1 MMRTEPNILL
11 VDDEERFANSLHD
24 ILSHYNYHCAKA
36 YNGREAISLLKT
48 NQFDLALL
56 DVELPDMSGCD
67 IAEFIKHSC
76 QNTTSVMLTGNSTV
90 ETAVMAMK
98 QGTYDFLSK
107 PINHEVLIKT
117 IEKALRHNQLTRE
130 LRTSQE
136 RFKILADASWE
147 GIVIH
152 DNGRLI
158 EANNQFLSMFGYS
171 FDELAGKMFLEKILV
186 ASSLIQVKRNIQDE
200 VFGSH
205 EIIAVRRDGTIF
217 PAEVKSQRI
226 EFLGI
231 PARVCAIRDMSER
244 IKAEE
249 EKLELQ
255 RKLAKANK
263 LEALGLMA
271 GSVAHDLNNILSAI
285 VSYPDLL
292 LSQMDPADRYY
303 REIGKIQEAGKRAAA
318 VVTDLVVLAR
328 SGLATTTV
336 ENINEIILNHLNS
349 IEHNERL
356 ARHPESVIR
365 TSLQENL
372 ANTPCSPPHIH
383 KILMNLIGNALEAS
397 GPAGEIRISTT
408 NCRFTHP
415 VPDIDKPRGA
425 GDFVKITIADN
436 GPGIS
441 KNDQD
446 HIFDPFYSTKVMGK
460 SGTGLG
466 LAIVWNTVREHGG
479 WIEVK
484 DNNPGAAFE
493 IYLPATEEK
502 RSSPEMPGNDLCPT
516 GRGEKILLIDDQPE
530 QNETMARLLKS
541 LGYTTLSAG
550 SGEEGL
556 ALLKN
561 QPVDLVLL
569 DMMMGEGLNG
579 RETYE
584 RILQIRPGQKAI
596 IISGYA
602 KSEDVSQARI
612 LGISSFLEK
621 PVTRAQIG
629 RTIKKVLAGE

>member
-1 MMRTEPNILL
+1 MRTEPNILL

-349 IEHNERL
+349 IEYNERL
-356 ARHPESVIR
+356 ARYPESVIR

-397 GPAGEIRISTT
+397 GPAGEIRISTA

-493 IYLPATEEK
+493 IYLPATDEK
-502 RSSPEMPGNDLCPT
+502 KSSPEMPGNDLCPI

>member
-1 MMRTEPNILL
+1 MRTEPNILL

-186 ASSLIQVKRNIQDE
+186 APSLIQVKRNIQDE

-356 ARHPESVIR
+356 ARYPESVIR

-397 GPAGEIRISTT
+397 GPAGEIRISTA

-493 IYLPATEEK
+493 IYLPATDEK
-502 RSSPEMPGNDLCPT
+502 KSSPEMPGNDLCPI

-556 ALLKN
+556 AVLKN

-602 KSEDVSQARI
+602 KSEDVSQART